1 MRSSRINEIA
11 LLRKGDFV
19 NFVYAGDSHADFA
32 KLIAMKLRVL
42 NICRRHGAAL
52 AVILGLT
59 GCATA
64 PQTLAPKVYPVCC
77 TAEVSWPTNL
87 TLEQL
92 KDLPVKELIHP
103 ETGIDGVAMSKE
115 DSTNYVVARTWR
127 EFDRDTDL
135 GFEPADNADLQMSG
149 WFIKTRSFIP
159 FLEKAQPSSTSFVH
173 DLKMNRALLAI
184 LPIDLGPQVS
194 NEETEAAQKAIRKG
208 KSWRDFYPET
218 KIINHTKT
226 MFQLEVDDWMI
237 YIRVL
242 AYGDFNHDGYEDVLV
257 SVTHEAIHGTWVN
270 TFPAILTRNKPDT
283 SLERIKSQ

>member
-1 MRSSRINEIA
+1 MNS
-11 LLRKGDFV
+11 
-19 NFVYAGDSHADFA
+19 VYDGDSHRVFA
-32 KLIAMKLRVL
+32 KLIVMKLRFL
-42 NICRRHGAAL
+42 NICRCPGAAF
-52 AVILGLT
+52 AIILGLT

-64 PQTLAPKVYPVCC
+64 PQPPLPKGYPVRC

-115 DSTNYVVARTWR
+115 DSTNCVVARTWR
-127 EFDRDTDL
+127 EFDRYGDQ
-135 GFEPADNADLQMSG
+135 GFQPADNANLQMSG

-159 FLEKAQPSSTSFVH
+159 FLEKAQPASNSFVH

-194 NEETEAAQKAIRKG
+194 NEETEAVQKAIREG
-208 KSWRDFYPET
+208 KTWRDYYPET
-218 KIINHTKT
+218 KIKKHTQT
-226 MFQLEVDDWMI
+226 MIQLEVEDWMI

-242 AYGDFNHDGYEDVLV
+242 AFGDFDHDGCEDVLLC
-257 SVTHEAIHGTWVN
+257 VTHAAIGGTWVN
-270 TFPAILTRNKPDT
+270 AFPVILTRRDSKHA
-283 SLERIKSQ
+283 LEKINQ